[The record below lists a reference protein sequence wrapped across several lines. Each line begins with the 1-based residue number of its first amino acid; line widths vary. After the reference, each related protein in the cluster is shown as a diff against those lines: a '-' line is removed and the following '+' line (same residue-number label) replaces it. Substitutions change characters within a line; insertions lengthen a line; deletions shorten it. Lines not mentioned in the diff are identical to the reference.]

1 MTYKMQ
7 ESTNGLVSGS
17 VLSVLFWPVPTR
29 RSGGVVVV
37 SSPVSDNNVCNSV
50 GCAHHAVEDAIGEPQ
65 ALTVD
70 VDETAMHGTAV
81 EADTDAGTV
90 CHAMCDDGTMV
101 VGHSHLDAVLAVTI
115 TVTNLVV
122 TSHSVAGHEHR
133 HHGDCCE

>member
-1 MTYKMQ
+1 MTDKMQ
-7 ESTNGLVSGS
+7 ESTDGLVSGS
-17 VLSVLFWPVPTR
+17 VLWVLFLPVLVR

-90 CHAMCDDGTMV
+90 CSVVCDDGTVV

-115 TVTNLVV
+115 IVTNLVV

>member
-1 MTYKMQ
+1 MTDKMQ
-7 ESTNGLVSGS
+7 ESTDGLVSGS
-17 VLSVLFWPVPTR
+17 VLWVLFLPVPTR

-37 SSPVSDNNVCNSV
+37 SSPVSDNNINRSV

-81 EADTDAGTV
+81 EADTDAGAV
-90 CHAMCDDGTMV
+90 CSVVCDDGTV
-101 VGHSHLDAVLAVTI
+101 VASHAHLDAVLAVAV

-122 TSHSVAGHEHR
+122 MSHSVAGHEHR

>member
-1 MTYKMQ
+1 MINCKKALTEGY
-7 ESTNGLVSGS
+7 LVSAL
-17 VLSVLFWPVPTR
+17 VLVAVLMR
-29 RSGGVVVV
+29 RSGGVAGM
-37 SSPVSDNNVCNSV
+37 STPVSDDDVCHSAR
-50 GCAHHAVEDAIGEPQ
+50 CAYHAVEDAIGEPQ

-81 EADTDAGTV
+81 EADTDAGAV
-90 CHAMCDDGTMV
+90 YSVVCDDMTAV
-101 VGHSHLDAVLAVTI
+101 VGHAHLDAVLAVTI